1 MERTNTY
8 QLELFTAQG
17 DSGALKPR
25 TVNNPFLSYLRAYEK
40 VILIIIGVALTSIVS
55 FSLGVEKGK
64 RISIQ
69 KNGINF
75 DLAQKAQGLGSIQPV
90 AKQPLRQQQ
99 PALKAAPVNMQ
110 AFPNPKPVIENKT
123 TINTPAI
130 KSIIGN
136 YTIQVASYKSKT
148 YAQIEADALKREG
161 FVTLTLAKGN
171 YIVLCVGNFNSRDK
185 AQSYVLQL
193 KKRYQGCTIRRL

>member
-1 MERTNTY
+1 MERANTY

-25 TVNNPFLSYLRAYEK
+25 TVNNSFLSYLRAYEK

-64 RISIQ
+64 RIPIR

-75 DLAQKAQGLGSIQPV
+75 DLAQKVQVSGQIQPV

-99 PALKAAPVNMQ
+99 PAFKAAPVNMQ
-110 AFPNPKPVIENKT
+110 APATVIENKT

-148 YAQIEADALKREG
+148 YAQIEAAALKREG

-171 YIVLCVGNFNSRDK
+171 YIVLCVGNFNTK
-185 AQSYVLQL
+185 ETAQSMLSQL